1 MKQSQVNELESDIA
15 NLHTQLSD
23 GQTVLSSVKEML
35 ARAQQR
41 LQEAVNDV
49 AEKDRQLVETIAQNL
64 QAMSQVLEQRKH
76 EDAEVEELR
85 NNLVAK
91 QQSIDSI
98 QSRVT
103 DAEAA
108 RQHKEVLEFGA
119 RQELDIAREE
129 VKRLKEEVSGL
140 QTMAANAEKNAQA
153 VSAEMQE
160 AMK

>member
-41 LQEAVNDV
+41 LQEAINDV
-49 AEKDRQLVETIAQNL
+49 AEKDRQLVETIAQN

>member
-1 MKQSQVNELESDIA
+1 VNELESDIA

-41 LQEAVNDV
+41 LQEAINDV
-49 AEKDRQLVETIAQNL
+49 AEKDRQLVETIAQN

>member
-41 LQEAVNDV
+41 LQEAINDV
-49 AEKDRQLVETIAQNL
+49 AEKDRQLVETIAQN

-108 RQHKEVLEFGA
+108 RQPKEVLEFGA

>member
-1 MKQSQVNELESDIA
+1 VKQSQVNELESDIA

-41 LQEAVNDV
+41 LQEAINDV
-49 AEKDRQLVETIAQNL
+49 AEKDRQLVETIAQN